1 MDSAPPTLLN
11 EADEILPG
19 VIADRRHLHEHPEL
33 GFQEFETA
41 KLVAE
46 RLRSYGLDDVQTG
59 VAITGVV
66 GILKG
71 NKPGKVVALRADMD
85 ALPIEEE
92 NDVEYKSRT
101 AGVMHACGHDAH
113 TAILLGVAR
122 LLSSR
127 RDEIEGT
134 VKFIFQPAEEGLGG
148 AKAMVAAGVLENP
161 HVDAIFGLHV
171 SQGGMP
177 AGYLVARDNATLAGG
192 DGFKM
197 TITGKGGHGAQ
208 PHTTIDPI
216 VIGAQIV
223 SALQTVVSRNVDP
236 IMPGVVSIGS
246 FHAGL
251 ASNVIPNTAELTG
264 TIRSVDHGQRAM
276 MAQRVEEIAKGI
288 GEAMGATVDVEMTF
302 GVAPT
307 INTPEMAAIVREVAT
322 EMLGA
327 DHDSQGVLVT
337 ASEDF
342 SEFLIHTPGCFFFL
356 GTQSEEKGLVW
367 GHHHPRFDIS
377 EEPMAAGIAVMAG
390 TALRYLAQNAD

>member
-1 MDSAPPTLLN
+1 MVAAPPALLR

-19 VIADRRHLHEHPEL
+19 VIADRRHFHEHPEL

-41 KLVAE
+41 KIVAE
-46 RLRSYGLDDVQTG
+46 RLRSYGFDEVQTE
-59 VAITGVV
+59 VAVTGVV

-71 NKPGKVVALRADMD
+71 TKPGKVVALRADMD
-85 ALPIEEE
+85 ALPIDEE
-92 NDVEYKSRT
+92 NEVGYKSQT

-113 TAILLGVAR
+113 TAMLLGVAR
-122 LLSSR
+122 ILSTR
-127 RDEIEGT
+127 RDEIAGT
-134 VKFIFQPAEEGLGG
+134 IKFLFQPAEEGLGG
-148 AKAMVAAGVLENP
+148 AKGMIAAGVLENP

-171 SQGGMP
+171 SQGMP

-192 DGFKM
+192 DGFK
-197 TITGKGGHGAQ
+197 IIVEGKGGHGAQ

-216 VIGAQIV
+216 VIGSQIV

-236 IMPGVVSIGS
+236 ILPGVVSVGS
-246 FHAGL
+246 FHAGQ
-251 ASNVIPNTAELTG
+251 ASNVIPNSSEMTG
-264 TIRSVDHGQRAM
+264 TIRSVDHDQRAM
-276 MAQRVEEIAKGI
+276 MAKRVEEIATGV
-288 GEAMGATVDVEMTF
+288 GEAMGAKVHVDLTF

-322 EMLGA
+322 DILGA
-327 DHDSQGVLVT
+327 DYVSQGVLVT

-342 SEFLIHTPGCFFFL
+342 SEFLVHTPGCFFFL
-356 GTQSEEKGLVW
+356 GTMNVEKGLTW

-377 EEPMAAGIAVMAG
+377 EEPMSIGIAVMAG